1 MIIRIKNLRLRTIL
15 GVNPGERETLQDVVI
30 NVEIEVD
37 GQKAVQTDSLAHTVN
52 YRDLTKRIIDKV
64 EHFSGYLL
72 ETLADQILKL
82 VMEDTRI
89 KRAVVEVDK
98 PYALRFADS
107 VSVRCEARQ
116 PL

>member
-15 GVNPGERETLQDVVI
+15 GVNPEEREALQDVVI

-37 GQKAVQTDSLAHTVN
+37 GQKAVETDSLAHAVN
-52 YRDLTKRIIDKV
+52 YRELTKRVIDRV
-64 EHFSGYLL
+64 ERFSGYLL
-72 ETLADQILKL
+72 ETLANQILKL
-82 VMEDTRI
+82 IMEDKRI

-107 VSVRCEARQ
+107 VSVQCEARQ
-116 PL
+116 AL

>member
-64 EHFSGYLL
+64 EHFWVSFGNVGGSNSEACHGGYSDQKSSRGSG
-72 ETLADQILKL
+72 
-82 VMEDTRI
+82 
-89 KRAVVEVDK
+89 
-98 PYALRFADS
+98 
-107 VSVRCEARQ
+107 
-116 PL
+116 